1 MTDTTSHGSVC
12 ADETLDA
19 RDLTCPMPLL
29 RAKQALNRLPIG
41 AVLQV
46 LATDQ
51 GSVRDIRA
59 YADMT
64 CHELLQQW
72 EEQGVY
78 YHLVRKGEAGI
89 TP

>member
-1 MTDTTSHGSVC
+1 MTEISSRSSTS

-19 RDLTCPMPLL
+19 RDLSCPMPLL
-29 RAKQALNRLPIG
+29 RAKQALNRLPVG

-46 LATDQ
+46 LATDK

-64 CHELLQQW
+64 NHQLLQQW

-78 YHLVRKGEAGI
+78 YHLVRKGEAGV